1 MNLGNSPD
9 MLALLEVLVE
19 GFRDNDEVSKKLEAL
34 SDSRRVNV
42 RKLKTA
48 WINKEVP
55 PKNQTLVRETCIKFF
70 SEKDKRRAEGELVG
84 ENFSYMFTKEYV
96 LHDSLLGT
104 KGLCPYRGVFEK
116 IQFAG
121 SINFDQSFEPLV
133 SFHSESRSVNIFD
146 TWYKLI
152 QKGSDLGLGH
162 NQWTELIL
170 KFSQRYCK
178 DIFQELVLRSNGA
191 DNNACFFHLVD
202 TVSSD
207 FELSKLRSSLA
218 AITRRPGEGI
228 FIVSVKLLSL
238 YRAIIKMTFPSL
250 DLVTLE
256 KRSEH
261 LGKMAIVEFCD
272 AKVKKLALAYC
283 DRQLSLQRSVSL
295 NELARYI
302 DGVESNSKDMV
313 IKDAIVLP
321 PRLVF
326 LDKISLDMSLN
337 EVSVNYTRTGE
348 ANKRRTSGA
357 RTNSAESSTSR
368 RTVSPGKQPRSQ
380 SPRFRRNSRGR
391 FTQVKKT
398 SSQPKQGNKSQD
410 RGRPKVRKEPG
421 KKSNNPSYSPR
432 YRKTSQGKF
441 RKTNSPHRQRSF
453 SQKSSSKSSN
463 GSHNSKPRDRRDRSN
478 SFIKC
483 FRCGG
488 SHPAKFCKQ
497 YPERSDSVCRK
508 CGLEHSTAACLRTRK
523 EKA

>member
-19 GFRDNDEVSKKLEAL
+19 GFRDNDEISKKLEAL
-34 SDSRRVNV
+34 SDSRKVNV
-42 RKLKTA
+42 RKLKSA

-55 PKNQTLVRETCIKFF
+55 PKTQTLVRETCIKFY

-121 SINFDQSFEPLV
+121 SINFEQSFEPLV

-191 DNNACFFHLVD
+191 DNNACFFHLID

-207 FELSKLRSSLA
+207 FELSKLRASLA
-218 AITRRPGEGI
+218 GITRRPGEGI

-250 DLVTLE
+250 DLLTLE

-261 LGKMAIVEFCD
+261 LSKMAIVEFCD
-272 AKVKKLALAYC
+272 VKVKKLALSYC
-283 DRQLSLQRSVSL
+283 DRQLSLQRTVSL
-295 NELARYI
+295 NELARFI
-302 DGVESNSKDMV
+302 DGVENNSKELV
-313 IKDAIVLP
+313 IKDAIALP

-337 EVSVNYTRTGE
+337 EVAVNYTRTGE
-348 ANKRRTSGA
+348 ANKRRPSGP
-357 RTNSAESSTSR
+357 RTNSTESSAPR
-368 RTVSPGKQPRSQ
+368 RTVSPGQQPRSQ
-380 SPRFRRNSRGR
+380 SPRYRRNSRGR

-398 SSQPKQGNKSQD
+398 NSQPKQGSSQD
-410 RGRPKVRKEPG
+410 RGRPKVKKEPG
-421 KKSNNPSYSPR
+421 KGSKKQSHSPR

-441 RKTNSPHRQRSF
+441 RKTNSPYRRRSF
-453 SQKSSSKSSN
+453 SQKSTSKSSN
-463 GSHNSKPRDRRDRSN
+463 GSYNSKPRPRRDRSN
-478 SFIKC
+478 SFISC

-488 SHPAKFCKQ
+488 NHPAKFCKQ

-508 CGLEHSTAACLRTRK
+508 CGLEHNTAACLRTKK

>member
-1 MNLGNSPD
+1 M
-9 MLALLEVLVE
+9 
-19 GFRDNDEVSKKLEAL
+19 
-34 SDSRRVNV
+34 
-42 RKLKTA
+42 
-48 WINKEVP
+48 P

-121 SINFDQSFEPLV
+121 SINFDQSFEPLE
-133 SFHSESRSVNIFD
+133 SFHSESKSVNIFD

-191 DNNACFFHLVD
+191 DNNACFFHLID

-238 YRAIIKMTFPSL
+238 YRTIIKMTFPSL
-250 DLVTLE
+250 DLATLE

-283 DRQLSLQRSVSL
+283 DRQLSLQRGVSL
-295 NELARYI
+295 NELAR
-302 DGVESNSKDMV
+302 
-313 IKDAIVLP
+313 
-321 PRLVF
+321 
-326 LDKISLDMSLN
+326 
-337 EVSVNYTRTGE
+337 
-348 ANKRRTSGA
+348 
-357 RTNSAESSTSR
+357 
-368 RTVSPGKQPRSQ
+368 
-380 SPRFRRNSRGR
+380 
-391 FTQVKKT
+391 
-398 SSQPKQGNKSQD
+398 
-410 RGRPKVRKEPG
+410 
-421 KKSNNPSYSPR
+421 
-432 YRKTSQGKF
+432 
-441 RKTNSPHRQRSF
+441 
-453 SQKSSSKSSN
+453 
-463 GSHNSKPRDRRDRSN
+463 
-478 SFIKC
+478 
-483 FRCGG
+483 
-488 SHPAKFCKQ
+488 
-497 YPERSDSVCRK
+497 
-508 CGLEHSTAACLRTRK
+508 
-523 EKA
+523 